1 MMEKFL
7 QKKGSKS
14 KQLFLSLVVVCEVT
28 FGDDDVIISGALKA
42 LCKISGVWETLGAY

>member
-42 LCKISGVWETLGAY
+42 LVICEETSTDADL